1 MTITFNKFGHLGN
14 LWQDTGYGK
23 KLIDRKYMTIIQ
35 QHIIKCIMLQNSV
48 ELQMSSVMILS
59 SMQNTGNT
67 IFHDKDSLL
76 YITGDQIWT
85 FLSFRG
91 LISDFVLSAHLKK
104 TKYTFSYYLTNI
116 VLVSCVLFIYF
127 F

>member
-1 MTITFNKFGHLGN
+1 MYHVTEFCWITNVIC
-14 LWQDTGYGK
+14 DDI
-23 KLIDRKYMTIIQ
+23 KLHAK
-35 QHIIKCIMLQNSV
+35 HWKHN
-48 ELQMSSVMILS
+48 
-59 SMQNTGNT
+59 
-67 IFHDKDSLL
+67 FHDKDSLL